1 MEAIFFKDDY
11 FYVDDDRN
19 LSESA
24 ELIFNGARSTS
35 ILNGNVFIRVTSEGG
50 VKFIFCGEELGLFE
64 FVDDMYLFSTNLTL
78 NKMAYW
84 LNKIKKSESD
94 FKSDYKDYLKKF
106 IEDNESQIE
115 EEEYYKVKGLLSK
128 LF

>member
-11 FYVDDDRN
+11 FYVEDDRN

-24 ELIFNGARSTS
+24 ELIFNGTKSTS
-35 ILNGNVFIRVTSEGG
+35 VLNGNVFIRVTSEGG

-64 FVDDMYLFSTNLTL
+64 FEDDMYLFSTNLTL
-78 NKMAYW
+78 NKIAYW
-84 LNKIKKSESD
+84 LNKIKESESD
-94 FKSDYKDYLKKF
+94 FKSDYKDYLKEF

-115 EEEYYKVKGLLSK
+115 EEEYYKVRGLLTR

>member
-1 MEAIFFKDDY
+1 MEAIFLKDDY
-11 FYVDDDRN
+11 FYVEDDRN

-24 ELIFNGARSTS
+24 ELIFNGTKSTS
-35 ILNGNVFIRVTSEGG
+35 VLNGNVFIRVTSEGG

-64 FVDDMYLFSTNLTL
+64 FEDDMYLFSTNLTL
-78 NKMAYW
+78 NKIAYW
-84 LNKIKKSESD
+84 LNKIKESESD
-94 FKSDYKDYLKKF
+94 FKSDYKDYLKEF

-115 EEEYYKVKGLLSK
+115 EEEYYKVRGLLTR